1 MKNKEK
7 YKNLLFR
14 FAAGVIVFF
23 AVFSMFLEFF
33 NLNKIASGVSAS
45 GVIIGGLS
53 VGEAVKVLE
62 EKFAK
67 NKNSPFTF
75 IYGGEK
81 FKITP
86 DELGIDIDEAKT
98 AVEAF
103 SVGRGANVFSG
114 ILEQAKVLFLGKEIA
129 PKFFVDKNKFG
140 AAISEKMG
148 ILEKPAENASLMF
161 DKGKEVFAVKPA
173 KIGKIADK
181 NSLQTEILSVMAELK
196 TADDA
201 GGSPPLAEIAVKMI
215 DDLPQIEDGETAA
228 AKGKAEAILVLAPY
242 EISADDFKIKL
253 QKEDILDFLEFIP
266 VEGGFG
272 EIILGVGFGGDEIKN
287 YLVSLAP
294 SINRQPVN
302 AVLAYEAGKVKE
314 FALSKDG
321 IVLKIDESVLKI
333 KEALENGEKEIV
345 LEIERIR
352 PLITTDSI
360 ENLGITSLL
369 AKGESDFAGSPK
381 SRVHNI
387 KIGAA
392 KFNGILLKPDEEFS
406 FNTILGEV
414 DEKGGYLPEL
424 VIKQNKTTPEY
435 GGGIC
440 QVSTTAFRGAM
451 FAGLEI
457 LERAPHSFPVRY
469 YNPQG
474 FDATVYPPNPDFKFK
489 NTTPAHLLIQTKI
502 KGTKIFFEFYGTSDG
517 RTVKIDGP
525 HILEQKE
532 DGSMKTVLYRE
543 IYDKD
548 GGLVRKSTFRSN
560 YKSPDLY
567 PIERNPLE

>member
-1 MKNKEK
+1 MR
-7 YKNLLFR
+7 LFEGGTVPIKIWFFR
-14 FAAGVIVFF
+14 SAASVVVFF
-23 AVFSMFLEFF
+23 AVFAMFLEFF
-33 NLNKIASGVSAS
+33 NLNKIVRGVSAS
-45 GVIIGGLS
+45 SVIVGGLS

-67 NKNSPFTF
+67 SKNSPFTF
-75 IYGGEK
+75 VYQGEE

-98 AVEAF
+98 AIEAF
-103 SVGRGANVFSG
+103 SVGRGTGAFSG

-148 ILEKPAENASLMF
+148 ILEKPAENASLIY
-161 DKGKEVFAVKPA
+161 DKQKEIFALKPA
-173 KIGKIADK
+173 KIGKIVDK
-181 NSLQTEILSVMAELK
+181 NSLKAEILSAMAEFK
-196 TADDA
+196 T
-201 GGSPPLAEIAVKMI
+201 AEIAVKII
-215 DDLPQIEDGETAA
+215 DDLPQVEDGETAT
-228 AKGKAEAILVLAPY
+228 AKEKAEAILASAPY
-242 EISADDFKIKL
+242 EISADDFKMKL
-253 QKEDILDFLEFIP
+253 QKEDILDFLEFSP

-272 EIILGVGFGGDEIKN
+272 EIILGVGFDAEEIKN
-287 YLVSLAP
+287 YLISLAP
-294 SINRQPVN
+294 SINRPPIN
-302 AVLAYEAGKVKE
+302 AILTYDAGKVKE

-321 IVLKIDESVLKI
+321 IVLKMDENVLKI
-333 KEALENGEKEIV
+333 KGALEAGEKEIA
-345 LEIERIR
+345 LEIERIKPR
-352 PLITTDSI
+352 ITTESI

-392 KFNGILLKPDEEFS
+392 KFNGVLLKPGEEFS
-406 FNTILGEV
+406 FSAILGEV

-424 VIKQNKTTPEY
+424 VIKQNKTVPEY

-451 FAGLEI
+451 WAGLEI

-474 FDATVYPPNPDFKFK
+474 FDATVYPPSPDFKFK
-489 NTTPAHLLIQTKI
+489 NDTPAHLLLQTKV
-502 KGTKIFFEFYGTSDG
+502 KGTKITFEFYGTSDG
-517 RTVKIDGP
+517 RTVKLDGP
-525 HILEQKE
+525 KILEQKE

-567 PIERNPLE
+567 PIERNPFE

>member
-1 MKNKEK
+1 MIMNLMNNFQKH
-7 YKNLLFR
+7 KNLLFR
-14 FAAGVIVFF
+14 LAAGVIVFF
-23 AVFSMFLEFF
+23 AVFSIFLEFF
-33 NLNKIASGVSAS
+33 NLNKIIRGVSAS
-45 GVIIGGLS
+45 GVIVGGLS

-62 EKFAK
+62 EKFEK
-67 NKNSPFTF
+67 SKKSPFTF
-75 IYGGEK
+75 IYGGEE

-103 SVGRGANVFSG
+103 SVGRGASTFSG
-114 ILEQAKVLFLGKEIA
+114 ILEQVKVLFLGKEIA
-129 PKFFVDKNKFG
+129 PKFFVDKNKFL

-148 ILEKPAENASLMF
+148 ILEKPAENASLIY
-161 DKGKEVFAVKPA
+161 DERNEIFAVKPA

-181 NSLQTEILSVMAELK
+181 NSLQIEILSVMAEFR
-196 TADDA
+196 T
-201 GGSPPLAEIAVKMI
+201 AEIAVKII
-215 DDLPQIEDGETAA
+215 DDLPQVEDGEVAA
-228 AKGKAEAILVLAPY
+228 AKEKAEAILALAPY
-242 EISADDFKIKL
+242 EISAGDFKIKL
-253 QKEDILDFLEFIP
+253 KKEDILDFLEFSP

-272 EIILGVGFGGDEIKN
+272 EIILGVGFDAGEIKN

-321 IVLKIDESVLKI
+321 IILKIDESVLKI
-333 KEALENGEKEIV
+333 KNALEIGEKNIA
-345 LEIERIR
+345 LEAERTK

-360 ENLGITSLL
+360 ENLGITALL

-381 SRVHNI
+381 SRVHNV

-392 KFNGILLKPDEEFS
+392 KFNGVLLKPDEEFS
-406 FNTILGEV
+406 FNAILGEV
-414 DEKGGYLPEL
+414 DEKSGYLPEL

-489 NTTPAHLLIQTKI
+489 NNTPAHLLIQTKI

-548 GGLVRKSTFRSN
+548 GGLVKKSTFRSN

>member
-1 MKNKEK
+1 MRLFEK
-7 YKNLLFR
+7 GTVPVKNLFFR
-14 FAAGVIVFF
+14 FAAGVIVFC

-33 NLNKIASGVSAS
+33 NLNKIVRGVSAS
-45 GVIIGGLS
+45 GVIVGGLS

-67 NKNSPFTF
+67 SKDSPFTF
-75 IYGGEK
+75 VYQGEK

-114 ILEQAKVLFLGKEIA
+114 ILEQAEVLFLGKEIS
-129 PKFFVDKNKFG
+129 PKFFIDKNKFG
-140 AAISEKMG
+140 GAISKKMG
-148 ILEKPAENASLMF
+148 ILEKPAENASLIY
-161 DKGKEVFAVKPA
+161 DKKSEVFALKPA
-173 KIGKIADK
+173 KIGKITDK
-181 NSLQTEILSVMAELK
+181 NSLQVEILAAMAEFN
-196 TADDA
+196 T
-201 GGSPPLAEIAVKMI
+201 AEIAVKMV
-215 DDLPQIEDGETAA
+215 DDLPQVEDGETAA
-228 AKGKAEAILVLAPY
+228 AKEKAEAILALAPY
-242 EISADDFKIKL
+242 EILADDFGVKL
-253 QKEDILDFLEFIP
+253 QKEDILDFLEFSP

-272 EIILGVGFGGDEIKN
+272 EIILGAGFNGEEIKN

-294 SINRQPVN
+294 AINRQPVN

-333 KEALENGEKEIV
+333 KEALVGGEKKIS
-345 LEIERIR
+345 LEIERIK
-352 PLITTDSI
+352 PQITTESI

-392 KFNGILLKPDEEFS
+392 KFNGVLLKPGEEFS
-406 FNTILGEV
+406 FNAILGEV

-474 FDATVYPPNPDFKFK
+474 FDATVYPPSPDFKFK
-489 NTTPAHLLIQTKI
+489 NDTPAHLLIQTKI

-517 RTVKIDGP
+517 RTVKLDGP
-525 HILEQKE
+525 RILEQKE
-532 DGSMKTVLYRE
+532 DGSMKTVLHRE

-548 GGLVRKSTFRSN
+548 GNLIRKSTFRSN

>member
-7 YKNLLFR
+7 YKILLFR
-14 FAAGVIVFF
+14 FAAGVIVFC
-23 AVFSMFLEFF
+23 AVFAMFLEFF
-33 NLNKIASGVSAS
+33 NLNKIARGVSAS
-45 GVIIGGLS
+45 GVIVGGLS

-67 NKNSPFTF
+67 SKDPPFVF
-75 IYGGEK
+75 VYQREE

-103 SVGRGANVFSG
+103 SIGRGASVFSG

-129 PKFFVDKNKFG
+129 PKFFVDKNKFS

-148 ILEKPAENASLMF
+148 ILEKPAENASLIY
-161 DKGKEVFAVKPA
+161 DKKSEVFALKPA
-173 KIGKIADK
+173 KIGKITDK
-181 NSLQTEILSVMAELK
+181 NSLQAEILVAMAEFK
-196 TADDA
+196 T
-201 GGSPPLAEIAVKMI
+201 AEIAIKI
-215 DDLPQIEDGETAA
+215 IGDSPQVEDGETAA
-228 AKGKAEAILVLAPY
+228 AKEKAEAILALAPY
-242 EISADDFKIKL
+242 EISADDFGAKL
-253 QKEDILDFLEFIP
+253 QKEDILDFLEFSP

-272 EIILGVGFGGDEIKN
+272 EIILGVEFNGEEIKN

-294 SINRQPVN
+294 SINRQPIN

-333 KEALENGEKEIV
+333 KEALVGGEKKIS
-345 LEIERIR
+345 LEIERIK
-352 PLITTDSI
+352 PQITTDSI

-392 KFNGILLKPDEEFS
+392 KFNGVLLKPGEEFS
-406 FNTILGEV
+406 FNAILGEV

-474 FDATVYPPNPDFKFK
+474 FDATVYPPSPDFKFK
-489 NTTPAHLLIQTKI
+489 NDTPAHLLLQTKV
-502 KGTKIFFEFYGTSDG
+502 KGTKITFEFYGTSDG
-517 RTVKIDGP
+517 RTVKLDGP
-525 HILEQKE
+525 KILEQKE
-532 DGSMKTVLYRE
+532 DGSMKTVLHRE

-548 GGLVRKSTFRSN
+548 GNLVRKSTFRSN

>member
-1 MKNKEK
+1 M
-7 YKNLLFR
+7 LFR
-14 FAAGVIVFF
+14 LAAGVIVFF
-23 AVFSMFLEFF
+23 AVFSIFLEFF
-33 NLNKIASGVSAS
+33 NLNKIAAGVSAS

-62 EKFAK
+62 EKFEK
-67 NKNSPFTF
+67 SKNSPFTF
-75 IYGGEK
+75 IYGGEE

-103 SVGRGANVFSG
+103 SIGRGANVFSG
-114 ILEQAKVLFLGKEIA
+114 ILEQAEVLFLGKEIA
-129 PKFFVDKNKFG
+129 PKFFVDKNKFA
-140 AAISEKMG
+140 AAISEKTG
-148 ILEKPAENASLMF
+148 ILEKPAENASLIY
-161 DKGKEVFAVKPA
+161 DKGKEIFTLKPA

-181 NSLQTEILSVMAELK
+181 NSLQTEILSVMAEFR
-196 TADDA
+196 T
-201 GGSPPLAEIAVKMI
+201 AEIAVKII
-215 DDLPQIEDGETAA
+215 DDLPQVEDGEVAA
-228 AKGKAEAILVLAPY
+228 AKEKAEAILALASY
-242 EISADDFKIKL
+242 EISAADFKMKL

-266 VEGGFG
+266 EEGGFG
-272 EIILGVGFGGDEIKN
+272 EIILGVEFNAEEIKN
-287 YLVSLAP
+287 YLTALSP
-294 SINRQPVN
+294 SVNRQPVN

-321 IVLKIDESVLKI
+321 IILKIDESVLKI
-333 KEALENGEKEIV
+333 KDAFETGEKEIA
-345 LEIERIR
+345 LEVERTK

-392 KFNGILLKPDEEFS
+392 KFNGVLLKPDEEFS
-406 FNTILGEV
+406 FNAILGEV

-489 NTTPAHLLIQTKI
+489 NNTPAHLLIQTKI
-502 KGTKIFFEFYGTSDG
+502 KGTKITFEFYGMSDG
-517 RTVKIDGP
+517 RTVKLDGP
-525 HILEQKE
+525 HILEKKE

-548 GGLVRKSTFRSN
+548 GGLVKKSTFRSN